1 MNDDDYQ
8 RIARLITSADSPV
21 GIDAEKTHV
30 MILHKLEQIEARLE
44 RLEALAA
51 TDPRTEARKETT

>member
-1 MNDDDYQ
+1 MTDDEYQ
-8 RIARLITSADSPV
+8 RLAQMIQSPDSPV

-44 RLEALAA
+44 RLETKAA
-51 TDPRTEARKETT
+51 PEESSRSGEPG